1 MSMKKIQKLV
11 VWIRRELRVD
21 DHLALWNAVQ
31 DAVEVI
37 PLFIVE
43 DDFRSLAPAKQKVM
57 IEALTEL
64 RKSLRNRGGELFV
77 RSGDPLKVI
86 HQFLR
91 ESSVA
96 GVYVTKEYHPFRR
109 ERDQNLKLSLE
120 EIGKVWGEFKD
131 HVLFDD
137 NEILTITG
145 SPYTV
150 FSAYRKAW
158 RARQDEI
165 TPPLPRLKNIV
176 SPDIEAGEIPFLAF
190 NGRKIGMDKFPMG
203 GEKQAQKETKR
214 FLEQKVGYY
223 HEQRDLPGHD
233 GTSCLSHHLA
243 TGSLS
248 VRTLYNDLVKSYQAI
263 RGLKEQGLDAFLN
276 ELIWREFYYQI
287 LANYPH
293 VATGSFKAKFD
304 GLPWSR
310 NGEHTDAWRHGQTGY
325 PIVDAAM
332 RQLVTEGW
340 MHNRCR
346 MIVANFLV
354 KDLHINWQVGE
365 EYFIQHLADG
375 DVALNN
381 GGWQWCAGTGTDAQ
395 PWFRILNPVLQS
407 KRFDPRGEYIRKYIP
422 ELSNV
427 PDKYIHEPWLMPTPV
442 QRHTGVLI
450 GKKYPLPIVNH
461 ERERKHTL
469 EVFGKINNSHHH
481 YNNHK

>member
-1 MSMKKIQKLV
+1 MKKIQKLV

-21 DHLALWNAVQ
+21 DHLALWSAVQ

-43 DDFRSLAPAKQKVM
+43 DDFRSLAPAKQKVT

-64 RKSLRNRGGELFV
+64 RFSLRNIGGDLFI
-77 RSGDPLKVI
+77 RSGDPMKVI

-91 ESSVA
+91 ESSIA
-96 GVYVTKEYHPFRR
+96 GVYATREYHPARR
-109 ERDQNLKLSLE
+109 EKDQKLKSSVE
-120 EIGKVWGEFKD
+120 HIGRFWKEFKD
-131 HVLFDD
+131 HVIYDGK
-137 NEILTITG
+137 EILTSSG
-145 SPYTV
+145 SPYV
-150 FSAYRKAW
+150 VYSAYRRAW
-158 RARQDEI
+158 LTQQNEI
-165 TPPLPRLKNIV
+165 TPPLPRMEKV
-176 SPDIEAGEIPFLAF
+176 ASPDIEAGEIPILTL
-190 NGRKIGMDKFPMG
+190 NGQKIGTDKFPIG
-203 GEKQAQKETKR
+203 GEKQAYKESKR

-223 HEQRDLPGHD
+223 HEQRDLPGHG
-233 GTSCLSHHLA
+233 GTSRISHHLA
-243 TGSLS
+243 SGSLS
-248 VRTLYNDLVKSYQAI
+248 IRTLYNDLAKSAHST
-263 RGLKEQGLDAFLN
+263 QGLQKQGVDVFLN

-293 VATGSFKAKFD
+293 VVTGSFKTKLG

-310 NGEHTDAWRHGQTGY
+310 NEEHEDAWRSGQTGY

-365 EYFIQHLADG
+365 EYFMQHLADG

-395 PWFRILNPVLQS
+395 PWFRILNPILQS
-407 KRFDPRGEYIRKYIP
+407 KRFDPHGEYLRTYVP
-422 ELSNV
+422 ELNNV
-427 PDKYIHEPWLMPTPV
+427 SDKYIHEPWLMPVSV
-442 QRHTGVLI
+442 QREAGVLI
-450 GKKYPLPIVNH
+450 GKHYPMPIVDH
-461 ERERKHTL
+461 EQERRHTL
-469 EVFGKINNSHHH
+469 NIFGKINKSNHHH
-481 YNNHK
+481 NNHK